1 MFVKLQSWFQGR
13 KEQIFLAILLF
24 MIISVSFGL
33 GYLIRGE
40 ASKAPIVIEKC
51 SELKPWQF
59 SSFII

>member
-13 KEQIFLAILLF
+13 KEQILLAVLLF
-24 MIISVSFGL
+24 LVISVSFGL

-51 SELKPWQF
+51 SEN
-59 SSFII
+59 